1 MSISIGS
8 SGSNM
13 GPRGAIRDFGQQQAG
28 KAFDPRIV
36 MRLLAYLRPYWL
48 RMIVAIILV
57 LGSAGLTLSVP
68 YLIKVAI
75 DQSITHGDVAGLTQI
90 ALMLMAVFV
99 AIYVTTAAL
108 QYLLSWVGNQV
119 LATLRGQLVRHL
131 QDLPLGYHDTHIV
144 GVTVSRVINDV
155 AVIND
160 LLSQGLI
167 TFVKDVFVL
176 IGIIVVMLSMSL
188 RLALITF
195 TVLPLMILAT
205 WLFARHAQA
214 AFRQTRNR
222 VADVVGNLAENIT
235 GMRVIQAFA
244 QEETSQER
252 FDEVNGANRDA
263 NVAAMTLSFLFLPA
277 VEVLGMLATGIV
289 LWFGGRAVIDNQ
301 LTIGVIVAF
310 LAYVTRFFDPIQELS
325 QLYTTMQ
332 SAMAGGERVL
342 ELLDTPPTV
351 CDAPGAPEMPPIAGR
366 IELADVSFAYND
378 EAYVLHDLNLV
389 IEPGQTVALVGPTG
403 AGKSSIANLIARL
416 YDVTKGA
423 VLIDGIDVRTVA
435 QRSLRR
441 QTGIVPQ
448 EPFLFSGTIADN
460 ICFGHLDA
468 TAREIE
474 AAARLAN
481 AHEFIVALS
490 DGYATDIQEGGVN
503 LSVGQ
508 RQLICM
514 ARAVLADPHILILDE
529 ATASVDT
536 LTEQLIQEA
545 LQRLL
550 MGRTAIVIA
559 HRLSTIRNADLI
571 CVVQD
576 GRIVERGR
584 HEALIAQGGLYRQL
598 YERRFVDV
606 LTDGAE

>member
-1 MSISIGS
+1 M
-8 SGSNM
+8 
-13 GPRGAIRDFGQQQAG
+13 
-28 KAFDPRIV
+28 
-36 MRLLAYLRPYWL
+36 
-48 RMIVAIILV
+48 
-57 LGSAGLTLSVP
+57 
-68 YLIKVAI
+68 
-75 DQSITHGDVAGLTQI
+75 
-90 ALMLMAVFV
+90 
-99 AIYVTTAAL
+99 
-108 QYLLSWVGNQV
+108 
-119 LATLRGQLVRHL
+119 
-131 QDLPLGYHDTHIV
+131 
-144 GVTVSRVINDV
+144 
-155 AVIND
+155 
-160 LLSQGLI
+160 
-167 TFVKDVFVL
+167 
-176 IGIIVVMLSMSL
+176 
-188 RLALITF
+188 
-195 TVLPLMILAT
+195 
-205 WLFARHAQA
+205 
-214 AFRQTRNR
+214 
-222 VADVVGNLAENIT
+222 
-235 GMRVIQAFA
+235 
-244 QEETSQER
+244 SQER

-277 VEVLGMLATGIV
+277 VEFLGMLATGIV

-342 ELLDTPPTV
+342 ELLDTLPDV
-351 CDAPGAPEMPPIAGR
+351 RDAPNAPEMPPIVGR
-366 IELADVSFAYND
+366 IELAGVSFAYRD
-378 EAYVLHDLNLV
+378 AAYVLHDLNLV
-389 IEPGQTVALVGPTG
+389 IEPGQTIALVGPTG

-416 YDVTKGA
+416 YDATNGA
-423 VLIDGIDVRTVA
+423 VLIDGTDVRSVA

-468 TAREIE
+468 TPREIE
-474 AAARLAN
+474 DAARLAN
-481 AHEFIVALS
+481 AHEFIAALPT
-490 DGYATDIQEGGVN
+490 GYATDIQEGGVN

-536 LTEQLIQEA
+536 LTEQLIQDA

-550 MGRTAIVIA
+550 TGRTAIVIA

-571 CVVQD
+571 CVVNA

-584 HEALIAQGGLYRQL
+584 HEALVEQGGLYRQL
-598 YERRFVDV
+598 YDRRFAV
-606 LTDGAE
+606 